1 MFWSKFHIISAL
13 LIGLMALCLASSCE
27 MVPKNVRNGRKTVCA
42 SFYLLADFAQKIVG
56 DEMDVV
62 CVMPPG
68 ADVHS
73 WEPTPKKV
81 LEMTRADAFLMNG
94 AELEEWT
101 EKVQPLL
108 KKRKIPVFVAANSVE
123 LGGTHECSCGH
134 HHDADDD
141 HDAHDHHDHH
151 DHDAH
156 DHHDHDHDHHDHDAH
171 DHHDHEHDHGADP
184 HIWLSAR
191 NMKKIL
197 TDLTD
202 FFCELDPKNAE
213 KYRANAA
220 KYEAECDALDA
231 EFQAV
236 TKDLKN
242 RKLVVAH
249 SAFWYLCHDY
259 GLEQVALEGYSAYSD
274 PSPAQMVKIIAFI
287 KENQIPVIYAVSSES
302 SKGAETIS
310 RETGVK
316 VGVLSSLE
324 TLTQAQLDAG
334 ADYFS
339 VMRENLAQLKLN
351 E

>member
-1 MFWSKFHIISAL
+1 
-13 LIGLMALCLASSCE
+13 
-27 MVPKNVRNGRKTVCA
+27 
-42 SFYLLADFAQKIVG
+42 
-56 DEMDVV
+56 MDVV

-94 AELEEWT
+94 SELEEWT

-108 KKRKIPVFVAANSVE
+108 KKRKIPVFVAAKSVE

-134 HHDADDD
+134 HHG
-141 HDAHDHHDHH
+141 
-151 DHDAH
+151 HDAH
-156 DHHDHDHDHHDHDAH
+156 DHHDHDMHDHHD
-171 DHHDHEHDHGADP
+171 HDHGADP

>member
-13 LIGLMALCLASSCE
+13 LIGLMVLCLLSSCE

-101 EKVQPLL
+101 EKVHPLL

-141 HDAHDHHDHH
+141 HDEH
-151 DHDAH
+151 DHDHEHHHDAH
-156 DHHDHDHDHHDHDAH
+156 EHHDHDHA
-171 DHHDHEHDHGADP
+171 HGADP
-184 HIWLSAR
+184 HIWLSVR

-197 TDLTD
+197 ADLTD

-213 KYRANAA
+213 TFRANAA

-231 EFQAV
+231 DFEAV
-236 TKDLKN
+236 TKNLKN

-249 SAFWYLCHDY
+249 SAFWYLCRDY

-287 KENQIPVIYAVSSES
+287 RENQIPVIYAASSES
-302 SKGAETIS
+302 SKGAETIA

-316 VGVLSSLE
+316 VGVLHPLGS
-324 TLTQAQLDAG
+324 LTQAQLDAG

-339 VMRENLAQLKLN
+339 VMRENLEALKFN

>member
-13 LIGLMALCLASSCE
+13 LIGLMALCLLSSCE

-108 KKRKIPVFVAANSVE
+108 KKRNIPVFVAAQSVE

-141 HDAHDHHDHH
+141 HDAHDH
-151 DHDAH
+151 
-156 DHHDHDHDHHDHDAH
+156 
-171 DHHDHEHDHGADP
+171 HEHDHGADP

-202 FFCELDPKNAE
+202 FFSELDPKNAE

-249 SAFWYLCHDY
+249 SAFWYLCRDY

-274 PSPAQMVKIIAFI
+274 PSPSQMVKIIAFI

-339 VMRENLAQLKLN
+339 VMRENLAQLILIL
-351 E
+351 

>member
-1 MFWSKFHIISAL
+1 MFWSKFNIISAL
-13 LIGLMALCLASSCE
+13 LIGLMALCLLSSCE
-27 MVPKNVRNGRKTVCA
+27 TVPKNVRDGRKTVCA

-56 DEMDVV
+56 DEMDIV

-134 HHDADDD
+134 HHD

-151 DHDAH
+151 DHA
-156 DHHDHDHDHHDHDAH
+156 
-171 DHHDHEHDHGADP
+171 HGADP
-184 HIWLSAR
+184 HIWLSVR

-197 TDLTD
+197 ADLTD
-202 FFCELDPKNAE
+202 FFCELDPQNAE
-213 KYRANAA
+213 TYRANAA

-231 EFQAV
+231 EFEAV
-236 TKDLKN
+236 TKNLKN

-249 SAFWYLCHDY
+249 SAFWYLCRDY

-287 KENQIPVIYAVSSES
+287 RENQIPVIYAASSES
-302 SKGAETIS
+302 SKGAEAIA

-316 VGVLSSLE
+316 VGVLHTLESLP
-324 TLTQAQLDAG
+324 QAQLDAG

-339 VMRENLAQLKLN
+339 VMLENLEALKFN